1 MSADLAI
8 SLAIAMLNNASVI
21 SQLVAKAQ
29 GEGRDL
35 NSDDWKQILDHD
47 ELAKAKAVA
56 ELARAK
62 AEGR

>member
-8 SLAIAMLNNASVI
+8 SLAIAMLNNAATI

-35 NSDDWKQILDHD
+35 TDEDWKQILDHD